1 MAAEWRDTT
10 FYLRGEFAH
19 YALALAGEF
28 SAITLQLSD
37 EVEAEALKKGGGA
50 KRFLTE
56 RMAYHLEAG
65 LGRQVQFWFRLET
78 ADVPGSRLH
87 LHGEIGCAPR
97 ELPKARAAL
106 RKAGGKWDARGARYQ
121 AHTTPE
127 PDNGYVSYAFK
138 SDPGQGHRVLRIARE
153 PAWWDAPFMVTS
165 GLKQQSRALYEAVR
179 RSVRLSGIGICNY
192 RPEETPH

>member
-1 MAAEWRDTT
+1 VAAEWRDTT

-78 ADVPGSRLH
+78 ADVARLVNSRRPGRRCERPAANGMRVERAIRPIRRPSPTTVTSATPSSPIPAK
-87 LHGEIGCAPR
+87 GIGCSESLGSPR
-97 ELPKARAAL
+97 GGMPRSWLPR
-106 RKAGGKWDARGARYQ
+106 DSNNSRGLS
-121 AHTTPE
+121 T
-127 PDNGYVSYAFK
+127 K
-138 SDPGQGHRVLRIARE
+138 
-153 PAWWDAPFMVTS
+153 
-165 GLKQQSRALYEAVR
+165 
-179 RSVRLSGIGICNY
+179 LSGGLSG
-192 RPEETPH
+192 